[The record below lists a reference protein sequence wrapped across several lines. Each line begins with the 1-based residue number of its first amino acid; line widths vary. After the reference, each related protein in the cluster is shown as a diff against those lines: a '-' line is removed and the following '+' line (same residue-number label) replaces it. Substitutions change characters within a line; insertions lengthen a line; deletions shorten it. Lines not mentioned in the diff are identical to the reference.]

1 MPNKKKDVNKKSKKS
16 NNKSLKR
23 KSLKRKSLKRKSL
36 KRKPL
41 KRKSHKKSSS
51 KKHNK
56 KQNKKQNKK
65 VNNYKI
71 LEIPNNDS
79 PSDLDNMFKDGLWI
93 VLYYADW
100 CPHCVHMKPE
110 WEQLKKENLPINI
123 VDIESTA
130 LNDINIPKDIEGFP
144 TVDLFSNGNK
154 IDTLM
159 GERNLYNMMNM
170 IYRNL

>member
-1 MPNKKKDVNKKSKKS
+1 MPNKKKDVNKKSKKR
-16 NNKSLKR
+16 NN
-23 KSLKRKSLKRKSL
+23 KSLKRKSL

-41 KRKSHKKSSS
+41 KRKPLKRKSRKKSSS
-51 KKHNK
+51 KKH
-56 KQNKKQNKK
+56 NKKQNKK

>member
-16 NNKSLKR
+16 KKRNNKSLKR
-23 KSLKRKSLKRKSL
+23 KSLKH
-36 KRKPL
+36 KPL

-51 KKHNK
+51 KKQNKKHNK

-110 WEQLKKENLPINI
+110 WEQLKKEKLPINI

-144 TVDLFSNGNK
+144 TIDLFSNGNK

>member
-16 NNKSLKR
+16 NN

>member
-16 NNKSLKR
+16 NN

-56 KQNKKQNKK
+56 KQNKKQKQNKK

>member
-1 MPNKKKDVNKKSKKS
+1 MPNKKKDVNKKSKKK
-16 NNKSLKR
+16 NNKSLKRKPLKR
-23 KSLKRKSLKRKSL
+23 KSLKRKSLKRKS
-36 KRKPL
+36 
-41 KRKSHKKSSS
+41 HKKSSS
-51 KKHNK
+51 KNK
-56 KQNKKQNKK
+56 KQNKKI
-65 VNNYKI
+65 NNYKI